1 MAEEGSRRD
10 TAKIAEAEALIS
22 QVGETLKNAKKAEE
36 LDALMLA
43 LSKSKISEY
52 NNNPKLQAISRQL
65 QSTLQIVGNW
75 QEYLIAE
82 ETGNSQTRRSHLQ
95 QISSQLATTPILPR
109 SIVLRL
115 LNLPVSDKPQ
125 PAAQQ
130 TVVARVSL
138 DGYQS
143 KLTESG
149 DSAAILAELKAIPEE
164 ALRNSDN
171 SSFLRIVQMLEDL
184 RMLEPAMSEAEV
196 FANIRSLQNNTQ
208 NRFTFNRAIDQIAL
222 NALARSYGIE
232 TPSAKTTSASKVL
245 EAIAAT
251 NKDWQKLRMAI
262 NSLDALGS
270 NAYGTDRHKR
280 INDLKILSLLE
291 LGAAAEKR
299 NDLEGATS
307 AYIEA
312 SSLDGQY
319 LQRAVAY
326 GKIANLKQQ
335 APEKVT
341 ALMAKA
347 EEARERAAIVRQ
359 TTERDMQERMM
370 MNRGMPTDRLRRE
383 DLTAMKPMVQE
394 VVAEFLKEKR
404 LEAPKAAEE
413 PKKPQP

>member
-1 MAEEGSRRD
+1 VAEEGSRRD